1 VRPEPSGYKARMS
14 SKESSATSPAGRSNQ
29 LQCLLVQFDFHNGY
43 LQGAVGKL
51 LCDKHI
57 KLDRTKN
64 MVHITEAG
72 YGLLQ
77 EMGYWSELSSS
88 HGGSPLYWLSLQ
100 VASVMNQDLASVR
113 KAEG

>member
-1 VRPEPSGYKARMS
+1 VAIKQECRQKKVLRL
-14 SKESSATSPAGRSNQ
+14 
-29 LQCLLVQFDFHNGY
+29 LQQVGPTNYNVLLVQFDFHNGY